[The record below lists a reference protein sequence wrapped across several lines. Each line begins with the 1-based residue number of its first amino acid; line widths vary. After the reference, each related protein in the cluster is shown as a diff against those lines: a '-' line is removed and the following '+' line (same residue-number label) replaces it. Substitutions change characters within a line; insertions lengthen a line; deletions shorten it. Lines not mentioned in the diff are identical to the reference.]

1 MLGHRAAVLIA
12 IPSLA
17 AFGGGVALAAGH
29 GSSHSS
35 KPQVHKVVRP
45 HKAGPNVVRSEHHC
59 HFSGQATASQL

>member
-1 MLGHRAAVLIA
+1 MLGRRVAVGASIVV
-12 IPSLA
+12 LA
-17 AFGGGVALAAGH
+17 VSGGTALAATH